1 MICGPPKFNS
11 ADTVLF
17 FNFSH
22 WIKFKFNF
30 IFLLKSTIMRKKSS
44 RNTLL
49 YHVLSPSILVN
60 NELTCVLL
68 TYHLHFIY
76 YTKYLQR
83 KWLSQ
88 QFYNSQVVL
97 RVEKKHSTNKAIYV
111 IGPQNANDGRGNSK
125 SKEYYLRVF
134 INIYYIATPAS
145 QEQVVGLQTW
155 EFPGEI

>member
-11 ADTVLF
+11 ADTILF

-30 IFLLKSTIMRKKSS
+30 IFLLRSTIMKKKVQE
-44 RNTLL
+44 TL

-68 TYHLHFIY
+68 THHLHFIY

-83 KWLSQ
+83 KWLSH

-111 IGPQNANDGRGNSK
+111 TGPQNANDRRGNSK
-125 SKEYYLRVF
+125 SKEYYLKVF
-134 INIYYIATPAS
+134 INIYYTATPAS
-145 QEQVVGLQTW
+145 QEYVVGLQTW
-155 EFPGEI
+155 DFPGEI